1 MWEEEKHPRDNDGKF
16 TEKSGGNRGDAGQVD
31 RARQTLNRLIK
42 DYKKRVN
49 LSKVEWKK
57 FFNKIAEV
65 QYGGYAEK
73 LNNGNVIVCIEDNNV
88 HTIVIYNGDFVNTK
102 VYKTI
107 KVNDKKSRLIK
118 GILDMLKEVYNG

>member
-31 RARQTLNRLIK
+31 RARQTLNRLIN

-73 LNNGNVIVCIEDNNV
+73 LNSGNVAVTIEHDNI
-88 HTIVIYNGDFVNTK
+88 HTIIVYNGSFVSPI
-102 VYKTI
+102 VSKTI
-107 KVNDKKSRLIK
+107 KVNDEKSKAIK
-118 GILDMLKEVYNG
+118 SIMDYLKESYYE